1 MFVSW
6 INTGATN
13 VVGYCFK
20 LVNSKI
26 LIKVNSLYV
35 MFQNVMWEMDP
46 QYTSEFDIAYWK
58 LYIFCV

>member
-35 MFQNVMWEMDP
+35 MFQNVMREMDP
-46 QYTSEFDIAYWK
+46 QYTSEFDIAY
-58 LYIFCV
+58 